1 MNQQTST
8 APRVTTIEIHY
19 EDGSKD
25 EIATVS
31 KYKTQIPLFVWSRSS
46 PVSNFKHART
56 NAAVAAMLFQTALT
70 RRLMN
75 HDSKDNDTIE
85 LLRGFAHIWSDPD
98 YPPLQAS
105 GGDINPLIS
114 PSHT

>member
-8 APRVTTIEIHY
+8 APRVTRIEVHY

-25 EIATVS
+25 EIVTVS
-31 KYKTQIPLFVWSRSS
+31 KDKTDIPLFVWSRSS

-56 NAAVAAMLFQTALT
+56 NAAVAGLLFQTALT

-75 HDSKDNDTIE
+75 HESRDKDTIK
-85 LLRGFAHIWSDPD
+85 LLLGFAHIWSDTD
-98 YPPLQAS
+98 YPPLQIS
-105 GGDINPLIS
+105 GRDTNPPIS
-114 PSHT
+114 LSQT